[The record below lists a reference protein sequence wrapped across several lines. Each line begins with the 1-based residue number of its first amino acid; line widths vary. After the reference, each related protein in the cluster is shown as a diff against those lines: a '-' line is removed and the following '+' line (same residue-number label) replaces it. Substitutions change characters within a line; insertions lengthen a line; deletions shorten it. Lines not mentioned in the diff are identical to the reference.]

1 MDRRRIR
8 RFDPRLTRREF
19 LRRSASGLVLVAGAP
34 AILAACGEDG
44 GGSGGDREPA
54 QLELASPQNPR
65 TFDIFD
71 DNPPIADGLE
81 PEAGP
86 LRVFNWIDYTYKKV
100 ITQFEEEYGVEV
112 EVTNFSSTTEAVPKV
127 RSGAVDF
134 DVYFPTTDQLG
145 KLVAAKLLMPLN
157 HSYIPNLQANV
168 WPELADPWYDKGS
181 RYTVPY
187 MTWKTGIG
195 YRSDEV
201 DDPASLANPYDVL
214 WDASYKGKVGV
225 YNEYRDTMG
234 IAMLR
239 NGHTEVNTDDPQLI
253 EETKQSLIE
262 MDRAVDVRVATA
274 NDDYVVLAEGSNWVH
289 TSWSG
294 NMVYTQYYLP
304 KGVGTDVLGFWF
316 PEDGKG
322 IIGSDTIAISANAK
336 NPVLAHHYVNFLLDN
351 DVAFLNM
358 SYEGYQPPLTAIEP
372 GRVVEAGY
380 IPENLAS
387 TVTRPEDFQVGYWQ
401 LELEPEVDQLW
412 QDAWAEFKAG
422 A

>member
-1 MDRRRIR
+1 MRAFDRR
-8 RFDPRLTRREF
+8 FTRRQF
-19 LRRSASGLVLVAGAP
+19 LRRTAAGALVFSTTP
-34 AILAACGEDG
+34 NLLAACASDGTSAEGDGEVG
-44 GGSGGDREPA
+44 
-54 QLELASPQNPR
+54 QLRLASPQNPR
-65 TFDIFD
+65 TFEIYD
-71 DNPPIADGLE
+71 DNPAIEDGLE

-86 LRVFNWIDYTYKKV
+86 LRVYNWVDYTYRKV
-100 ITQFEEEYGVEV
+100 IKDFEAEYGVDV
-112 EVTNFSSTTEAVPKV
+112 EVTNFSSTTESVPKV

-134 DVYFPTTDQLG
+134 DVYFPTIDQLG
-145 KLVAAKLLMPLN
+145 KLVAAKLIQPLN
-157 HSYIPNLQANV
+157 LLYVPNLQANV
-168 WPELADPWYDKGS
+168 WPELVDPWYDKGS

-195 YRSDEV
+195 YRSDKV
-201 DDPASLANPYDVL
+201 DDPASLSNPYDIL
-214 WDASYKGKVGV
+214 WDSRYQGKVGV

-234 IAMLR
+234 ITLLR
-239 NGHTEVNTDDPQLI
+239 NGHTDINTDDPVLI

-262 MDRAVDVRVATA
+262 MDEAVDVRVATA
-274 NDDYVVLAEGSNWVH
+274 NDDYVVLGEGSNWVH

-304 KGVGTDVLGFWF
+304 RGTGTDVLGFWF

-322 IIGSDTIAISANAK
+322 IVASDTMAISANAK
-336 NPVLAHHYVNFLLDN
+336 NPVLAHHYLNFLLHN
-351 DVAFLNM
+351 DVAFQNM

-387 TVTRPEDFQVGYWQ
+387 TVTRPEDFQVGFWQ
-401 LELEPEVDQLW
+401 LELPPEVDGMW